1 MRIGVYVCH
10 CGGNISEVVDV
21 EAVREFANSQ
31 GDVVL
36 AKDYSH
42 LCSEVGQKMIAD
54 DIKEY
59 KLDRVLVSAC
69 SPLFHGKTFMNV
81 AEKGGL
87 NPYLIEMANI
97 REHCAWAHFDS
108 PDIATEKAKDLTKI
122 GIEKL
127 RESEALKPIRLP
139 VGNRVLIIGG
149 GIAGIQAALD
159 LGNAGYSVSL
169 VEQKATIGGRMAQ
182 LSRTFPTNDCAA
194 CILGAKMA
202 DVQTNPNITL
212 YTYSEIEDITG
223 SLGNFR
229 VRLKRKPTYVNPSA
243 CVSCGLC
250 SDVCPVSVDD
260 EYQWN
265 ISKRKAIYLPLDFAV
280 PNKYLIDE
288 NACLNI
294 KARRK
299 SGRTTVCRL
308 CEKACPQD
316 AICFDQKKESVEFS
330 VDTIIVATGYDVFD
344 ATRKYEYGYGRFE
357 NVMIAPEVERIIV
370 QSAEGKPVKDM
381 GRRIAF
387 IQCVGSRD
395 AQLGR
400 EYCSRVCCMYATKLS
415 QLLMYSGILA
425 GQEKEIYVFYTD
437 MRTFGK
443 GYEEYYKA
451 TQKMGVK
458 FIRGRPA
465 EVTEDPLTKKLTVK
479 VEDTLNREIIES
491 EFDTVVLSV
500 GLELSKGGNRIAEI
514 LKLSKSEDG
523 FLQEAHPKFRPVD
536 TQIDGIFIAGTAQG
550 PKDIP
555 DTVAQASATA
565 ARAMRLMSRG
575 YVELE
580 PVRAFVHSD
589 LCDGCGEC
597 VDSCPV
603 SAIGM
608 EGVRGRRLA
617 VINEGICKGCGLCIA
632 SCHSD
637 ALDLRMFNNREL
649 EEEVKAALFSK
660 KEGEKRI
667 IVFADTMCTYRL
679 ADSVGTAKR
688 VYPEGVRII
697 RVPSSSRVTPKLIL
711 KSFSMG
717 ADAVFLGD
725 CEAKSTP
732 YPGSIEATERN
743 VRFVKGLLGEV
754 GINPE
759 RLRFFQFV
767 TVMLAKF
774 VGLMNEMVSIAS
786 EGRDISEEERRS
798 IETNMDRW
806 LFPEFVD
813 R

>member
-21 EAVREFANSQ
+21 EAVRKFAASQ

-54 DIKEY
+54 DIREH

-81 AEKGGL
+81 AENGGL

-97 REHCAWAHFDS
+97 REHCAWAHFNS
-108 PDIATEKAKDLTKI
+108 PDVATEKAKDLTRI

-127 RESEALKPIRLP
+127 KRSSELEPINVP
-139 VGNRVLIIGG
+139 VGNKVLIIGG

-159 LGNAGYSVSL
+159 LGDAGYTVFL

-202 DVQTNPNITL
+202 DVQANPNITL

-223 SLGNFR
+223 SLGDFR
-229 VRLKRKPTYVNPSA
+229 VKLKRKPTYVDPAA

-250 SDVCPVSVDD
+250 ADACPVSVDD

-288 NACLNI
+288 SVCLNI
-294 KARRK
+294 KARKK
-299 SGRTTVCRL
+299 SGKTTVCRL

-316 AICFDQKKESVEFS
+316 AIHFDQVEEKLEFS

-370 QSAEGKPVKDM
+370 QSAEGKPVRDM
-381 GRRIAF
+381 GNRIAF

-425 GQEKEIYVFYTD
+425 GQDKEIYVFYTD

-451 TQKMGVK
+451 TQRMGVK

-465 EVTEDPLTKKLTVK
+465 EVTENPVTKKLTVK

-500 GLELSKGGNRIAEI
+500 GLELSKGENRIAEI

-536 TQIDGIFIAGTAQG
+536 TQLDGIFIAGTAQG

-565 ARAMRLMSRG
+565 ARAMRLMSKG
-575 YVELE
+575 YIELE
-580 PVRAFVHSD
+580 PVRAFVHRD

-597 VDSCPV
+597 VDSCPAD
-603 SAIGM
+603 AISMGEV
-608 EGVRGRRLA
+608 EGKRVA
-617 VINEGICKGCGLCIA
+617 VINEGVCKGCGLCIA
-632 SCHSD
+632 KCHTD
-637 ALDLRMFNNREL
+637 ALDLRMFGNEEL
-649 EEEVKAALFSK
+649 MEEVRAALSSK
-660 KEGEKRI
+660 KEGERRV
-667 IVFADTMCTYRL
+667 IVFADTMCTYKL
-679 ADSVGTAKR
+679 ADSVGTAKK
-688 VYPEGVRII
+688 VYPESVRII

-711 KSFSMG
+711 KAFSMG

-732 YPGSIEATERN
+732 FPGSIEATEEN
-743 VRFVKGLLGEV
+743 VGLVKGLLREV

-767 TVMLAKF
+767 TVMLTKF
-774 VGLMNEMVSIAS
+774 VSLMNEMENIAS
-786 EGRDISEEERRS
+786 TGADITEEQRDR
-798 IETNMDRW
+798 IEANIDRW
-806 LFPEFVD
+806 LFP
-813 R
+813 